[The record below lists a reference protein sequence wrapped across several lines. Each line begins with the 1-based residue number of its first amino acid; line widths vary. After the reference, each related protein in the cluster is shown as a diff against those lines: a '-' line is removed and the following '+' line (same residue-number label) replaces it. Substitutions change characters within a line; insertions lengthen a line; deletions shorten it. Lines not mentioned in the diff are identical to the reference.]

1 MRDSVAVATW
11 TAHTTVPGLPDQ
23 VLALLTEP
31 EAIARWAPI
40 DFEVLGFGGRRLI
53 SGDRVH
59 VQGSLAGR
67 SFDFKVEVDEAE
79 VDEAAGGR
87 LLLSAVGPIRLDVE
101 YLATPVDDGS
111 EVHASVAVSGRGVF
125 GRLLAQATDALLAA
139 GALSTAIGRIARELE
154 PALAG

>member
-1 MRDSVAVATW
+1 MRDSEAVATW

-40 DFEVLGFGGRRLI
+40 DFEVLDFRGERLI
-53 SGDRVH
+53 AGDHVH

-67 SFDFKVEVDEAE
+67 SFEFEVEVEVDEAQ
-79 VDEAAGGR
+79 GGR
-87 LLLSAVGPIRLDVE
+87 LVLSAVGPIRLDVE
-101 YLATPVDDGS
+101 YLATPIDDGS

>member
-1 MRDSVAVATW
+1 MRDSEAVATW

-40 DFEVLGFGGRRLI
+40 DFEVLDFRGRRLL
-53 SGDRVH
+53 SGDHIH

-67 SFDFKVEVDEAE
+67 SFEFEVEVDEAE
-79 VDEAAGGR
+79 GGR

-125 GRLLAQATDALLAA
+125 GRVLAQATDALLAA

-154 PALAG
+154 PAPAG